1 MKKFPLIL
9 LSLVLCL
16 GACAPVYGPQPA
28 YGPQPV
34 VTGGYVVA
42 VGDRPYYTRG
52 PYYIHQGRRYV
63 WIRGHWGRRHGD
75 RVWIHGH
82 YVLRG

>member
-1 MKKFPLIL
+1 
-9 LSLVLCL
+9 
-16 GACAPVYGPQPA
+16 
-28 YGPQPV
+28 V
-34 VTGGYVVA
+34 VTGSYVVA

-52 PYYIHQGRRYV
+52 PYYIHHGRRYV
-63 WIRGHWGRRHGD
+63 WVQGHWARRHGQ